1 MHEAVIV
8 AHGSPADPLPQE
20 EALAALA
27 AEVEAGLPGWRVR
40 GATLAAPGSLAT
52 ALDGFSRP
60 LVYPFF
66 MAEGYFTGEVLPRRL
81 REMHPAA
88 RQLPAFGSDPELPRL
103 VSEAALAGTR
113 DAGLRPETTALLLA
127 AHGSQV
133 SPASRMATLKL
144 AEILSAASPF
154 RAIVTGFIEEAPFL
168 TESAQGLGDA
178 ICLPLFTLNAGH
190 VIDDVPEALAEA
202 GFTGRLLRH
211 IGAHRQVPGM
221 IAAALA
227 RHAIREAA

>member
-27 AEVEAGLPGWRVR
+27 AQVEGRLSGWTVR
-40 GATLAAPGSLAT
+40 GATLASPGSLAQ
-52 ALDGFSRP
+52 ALDGLARP
-60 LVYPFF
+60 MIYPFF

-81 REMHPAA
+81 REMHPDA

-103 VSEAALAGTR
+103 VSEAALAGAR
-113 DAGLRPETTALLLA
+113 DAGLRPEATALLLA

-133 SPASRMATLKL
+133 SPASRLATLKL
-144 AEILSAASPF
+144 AEILAAASPF
-154 RAIVTGFIEEAPFL
+154 RAVVTGFIEEAPFL
-168 TESAQGLGDA
+168 TAAARGLGDA

-190 VIDDVPEALAEA
+190 VVDDVPEALAEA
-202 GFTGRLLRH
+202 GFTGRVLRH
-211 IGAHRQVPGM
+211 IGAHRQAPGM
-221 IAAALA
+221 IAAALE
-227 RHAIREAA
+227 RHAMREAA